1 MYYLVHILVKLSCT
15 MANADVEI
23 GPTSLGKPLLPFAY
37 HRRVADYLEKHEP
50 ELWNWFNSDEFEASF
65 ESRAR
70 LAIEKSAV
78 RLGRTGNEANA
89 RRYVLADQ
97 VRDKLELDAEV
108 VLYQSQD
115 TQGSPNAS
123 LYYIPGQITIEFV
136 GRILELLNEVELLDL
151 IGHET
156 AHYKLYLEDGG
167 KHLTAVRLLHWIAA
181 REGVADVWP
190 ETARRLSLYT
200 EIYCD
205 TAGYLVTGDREAAV
219 GGLVKAIA
227 DFRDADP
234 ETYLEQ
240 ANAILAQDKTS
251 SAGTSHPE
259 LYIRAKALA
268 NRAEM
273 EQAAFEASLVPLI
286 EGALSIEHVDI
297 FGQETLHTK
306 TLELIKAYTKDK
318 VSRSE
323 AVLAHARHFDPKY
336 RWPTKAS
343 EIAFTVGDL
352 PIETRDYFAYV
363 LLDLATCDPE
373 RAEDALC
380 TALVVAREAG
390 LAPQFKKIARKEL
403 KKTTT
408 ELIKYEQHGDKLIA
422 ESGNA

>member
-234 ETYLEQ
+234 
-240 ANAILAQDKTS
+240 
-251 SAGTSHPE
+251 
-259 LYIRAKALA
+259 
-268 NRAEM
+268 
-273 EQAAFEASLVPLI
+273 
-286 EGALSIEHVDI
+286 
-297 FGQETLHTK
+297 
-306 TLELIKAYTKDK
+306 
-318 VSRSE
+318 
-323 AVLAHARHFDPKY
+323 
-336 RWPTKAS
+336 
-343 EIAFTVGDL
+343 
-352 PIETRDYFAYV
+352 
-363 LLDLATCDPE
+363 
-373 RAEDALC
+373 
-380 TALVVAREAG
+380 
-390 LAPQFKKIARKEL
+390 
-403 KKTTT
+403 
-408 ELIKYEQHGDKLIA
+408 
-422 ESGNA
+422 